1 MSKKNQIAFS
11 KTSVQ
16 KIKISSSKQ
25 KSIDNRSNQLNPNN
39 IEYQKVHVDKNTK
52 VNSKKDDHCDWDEDS
67 FGDDWEFNHD

>member
-11 KTSVQ
+11 KISAQ
-16 KIKISSSKQ
+16 KIKITSTRQ

-39 IEYQKVHVDKNTK
+39 IEYQKVHINKNIK
-52 VNSKKDDHCDWDEDS
+52 LNYMKDDHCNWDEDS

>member
-11 KTSVQ
+11 KMSVQ
-16 KIKISSSKQ
+16 KIKISSTKQ

-39 IEYQKVHVDKNTK
+39 IEYQKVHVNKNTK
-52 VNSKKDDHCDWDEDS
+52 VNSKKEDNCDWDDDN